1 MTVTKVKPSSSKP
14 IGVSFSY
21 KCHKV
26 RWAYRLKY
34 VAARPSIVSTP
45 YELIVLGLQ
54 SQPSFNNIGGYHL
67 YSNY

>member
-1 MTVTKVKPSSSKP
+1 MAITKVKPSSSKP

-34 VAARPSIVSTP
+34 VAASPRIVSCPT
-45 YELIVLGLQ
+45 
-54 SQPSFNNIGGYHL
+54 N
-67 YSNY
+67 